1 MGFARVINFKL
12 TPLLP
17 EPEPWPAHSYERA
30 AATDRSCAQLYA
42 KIRRHANSSDSWRR
56 RACARL
62 SATARC
68 FLGQA
73 FALVSGAVG
82 SALMVR
88 ARKLTE
94 PLLCDISR
102 VSEILLSFV
111 SVYSLIL
118 LGRQSA
124 LRGPSLVFGSRLAHA
139 GILVFKNNLISA
151 GLQTENSDPAP
162 HLSILAAFGP
172 DNYGEGM
179 ICSLNLRFGLRVR
192 FGTWGLVRGLKWSTG
207 GREPHFCGL

>member
-42 KIRRHANSSDSWRR
+42 KIRRHANSSDSRRR

-68 FLGQA
+68 LKGQA
-73 FALVSGAVG
+73 FAPVSGVVG

-102 VSEILLSFV
+102 VSEILLKLCLCVLINFTRTPICPGGTFTRLWV
-111 SVYSLIL
+111 S
-118 LGRQSA
+118 
-124 LRGPSLVFGSRLAHA
+124 PGSR
-139 GILVFKNNLISA
+139 
-151 GLQTENSDPAP
+151 
-162 HLSILAAFGP
+162 
-172 DNYGEGM
+172 
-179 ICSLNLRFGLRVR
+179 R
-192 FGTWGLVRGLKWSTG
+192 
-207 GREPHFCGL
+207 HFSV